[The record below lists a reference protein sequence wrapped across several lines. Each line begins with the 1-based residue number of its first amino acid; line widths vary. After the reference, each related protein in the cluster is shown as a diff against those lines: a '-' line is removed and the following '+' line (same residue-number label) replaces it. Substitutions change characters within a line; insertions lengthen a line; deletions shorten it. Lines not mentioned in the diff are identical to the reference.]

1 MYINRSNHYLKM
13 IIIYSKYLIFLKVI
27 IAICILQMELIL
39 IFGIIKVILIIE
51 MKQKTKMNAIIEEQ

>member
-1 MYINRSNHYLKM
+1 MYIKRRNLYLKM
-13 IIIYSKYLIFLKVI
+13 IIIYSTYLMFLKVI
-27 IAICILQMELIL
+27 IFICILQMELIL

>member
-1 MYINRSNHYLKM
+1 M
-13 IIIYSKYLIFLKVI
+13 FLKVI
-27 IAICILQMELIL
+27 IFICILQMELIL

>member
-1 MYINRSNHYLKM
+1 M
-13 IIIYSKYLIFLKVI
+13 FLKVI
-27 IAICILQMELIL
+27 IFISILQMELIL